1 METIILPLFGLLSI
15 GSFILFIIVLVK
27 LFKTEG
33 VLKGILGII
42 CGIYPFI
49 WGWIKHKK
57 LKLTKIMA
65 IWTGIMI
72 VTILV
77 QIFFAASAV
86 KMGLDIMNLAK
97 PPGPVPQIVQRPVKR
112 PLAKAPGGKVEKKPD
127 PQGAGHSSPP
137 KDQKAAPKETVK
149 YEFEMKRV
157 NNLLQLNKENA
168 DALFNRGWLYEYKG
182 DLKAAESDYTE
193 AIQINKRHADA
204 YYNRGLLFIKAKKF
218 ELAVKDFTETIK
230 LKPRSFDAYC
240 NRGNANFYL
249 GKIDLAIGDYT
260 QALKINPNDAD
271 LYYNRAVIYL
281 ANGEKPKAM
290 NDFQKASNLGHKKA
304 KEYLKKAEGTGVK
317 TEG

>member
-1 METIILPLFGLLSI
+1 MEIIILPLAALLSI
-15 GSFILFIIVLVK
+15 GSLILFIIVLVK

-49 WGWIKHKK
+49 WGWIKHKQ

-72 VTILV
+72 VSILV
-77 QIFFAASAV
+77 QTFFAASAM
-86 KMGLDIMNLAK
+86 KMALNFMNSAK
-97 PPGPVPQIVQRPVKR
+97 TPGPVPRIVQRPVKR
-112 PLAKAPGGKVEKKPD
+112 PLAKTPGK
-127 PQGAGHSSPP
+127 
-137 KDQKAAPKETVK
+137 KAAKKITPGKTKPASPAKEQSVPKETVK

-218 ELAVKDFTETIK
+218 ELAVKDFSETIK

-249 GKIDLAIGDYT
+249 GKTDLAIGDYT

-271 LYYNRAVIYL
+271 FYYNRAVIYL

-304 KEYLKKAEGTGVK
+304 KEYLKKAEGTGPK
-317 TEG
+317 AEG